1 MIKSEN
7 LKEKLDVTLIQN
19 DELNKIL
26 YERLNFAF
34 DSLYFRYAA
43 AIDELATYKVNDYKR
58 NGRDPESAKRWA
70 DNQKMH
76 FYDVLEQILEAHSE
90 EHPLRRNRK

>member
-1 MIKSEN
+1 MNNN
-7 LKEKLDVTLIQN
+7 LVKEKLDVTLIQK

-43 AIDELATYKVNDYKR
+43 AIDELSVYKTQNCKYD
-58 NGRDPESAKRWA
+58 GRDPESIKRWA

-90 EHPLRRNRK
+90 EHPLRKNRK